1 MCGDHRSIMAAQD
14 LLAERDQL
22 RAEVEGLRERAEYW
36 KQRAKSAEGHLFT
49 SDWRA
54 ARHALHRHTA
64 MASTPWDELTDAQKT
79 QINSAAGAVIAEVN
93 ARRDVRLPHD
103 AAMGKGGQGDEG

>member
-1 MCGDHRSIMAAQD
+1 
-14 LLAERDQL
+14 
-22 RAEVEGLRERAEYW
+22 
-36 KQRAKSAEGHLFT
+36 
-49 SDWRA
+49 
-54 ARHALHRHTA
+54 